1 MNYLVYFPPIFLMV
15 VFEVTKEHSIT
26 ILLFRM
32 LILISY
38 GIYSLLTAYIEHW
51 CSGFILVNALVC
63 AVAAT
68 LRSQSDTK
76 AIRVEPISNIV
87 KSLGA
92 ISCDSC
98 EGKLAS
104 YDVYIDSGIA
114 NVSFLKRYCPKCLQ
128 MISQ

>member
-1 MNYLVYFPPIFLMV
+1 
-15 VFEVTKEHSIT
+15 
-26 ILLFRM
+26 
-32 LILISY
+32 
-38 GIYSLLTAYIEHW
+38 
-51 CSGFILVNALVC
+51 
-63 AVAAT
+63 VAAT
-68 LRSQSDTK
+68 LRSQSNTK

-114 NVSFLKRYCPKCLQ
+114 NAFLKRYCSKCLQ
-128 MISQ
+128 MIGQ